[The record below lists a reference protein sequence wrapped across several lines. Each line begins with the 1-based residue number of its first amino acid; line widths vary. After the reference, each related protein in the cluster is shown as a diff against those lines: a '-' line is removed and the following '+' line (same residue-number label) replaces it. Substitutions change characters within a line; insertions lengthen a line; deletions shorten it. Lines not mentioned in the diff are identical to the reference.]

1 MGVVMNRSAI
11 NKIMLAAFCLTPCL
25 VATSLSPVAAK
36 AEAVKAPAKVVKNS
50 PVVQESAC
58 DLVAPGGD
66 LGVRPDGSV
75 YLKSSNPFRGDAD
88 PCLPEVIMT
97 DRGGQAT
104 LQTIAGRPG
113 PRATSIGYVKPDVL
127 QQYKQINKELPG
139 VHSARTG
146 LAGLSRNWQ

>member
-1 MGVVMNRSAI
+1 MNRSAI

-25 VATSLSPVAAK
+25 VASGLSPVSAK
-36 AEAVKAPAKVVKNS
+36 ATEVKAPAKVVKNS
-50 PVVQESAC
+50 PVVQESVC
-58 DLVAPGGD
+58 DLVSPGGD
-66 LGVRPDGSV
+66 LGVRQDGSV

-88 PCLPEVIMT
+88 PCLPDVIMT

-113 PRATSIGYVKPDVL
+113 PRATIGHVKPDVL
-127 QQYKQINKELPG
+127 QQYRQINKELPG

>member
-11 NKIMLAAFCLTPCL
+11 NKIVLAAFCLTPCL
-25 VATSLSPVAAK
+25 VLSSLAPVSAK
-36 AEAVKAPAKVVKNS
+36 STVAKSPAKVVKTS
-50 PVVQESAC
+50 PNVQESAC
-58 DLVAPGGD
+58 DLVSPGGD
-66 LGVRPDGSV
+66 LGVRQDGSV
-75 YLKSSNPFRGDAD
+75 YIKSSNPFRGDAE
-88 PCLPEVIMT
+88 PCLPEVVMG

-113 PRATSIGYVKPDVL
+113 QRATNIGYVKPDVL

>member
-1 MGVVMNRSAI
+1 
-11 NKIMLAAFCLTPCL
+11 
-25 VATSLSPVAAK
+25 
-36 AEAVKAPAKVVKNS
+36 
-50 PVVQESAC
+50 
-58 DLVAPGGD
+58 
-66 LGVRPDGSV
+66 
-75 YLKSSNPFRGDAD
+75 
-88 PCLPEVIMT
+88 MT

-146 LAGLSRNWQ
+146 LAGLSRNWQSLLTDAVFSVFLLALALRASFV